1 MMPAEE
7 GSIPFG
13 HLQIIAKGP
22 RSNEVEIHIDGRK
35 LENYQQFAFLT
46 GAGHFNTVLLQGG
59 VYPSRQERDAAE
71 EAFFC
76 RVWKVWRRRVRF
88 AAEWVLGI
96 ERRESRG

>member
-22 RSNEVEIHIDGRK
+22 RSNEVEIHS
-35 LENYQQFAFLT
+35 
-46 GAGHFNTVLLQGG
+46 AGHFNTVLLQGG